1 MTLTSHPVQFPR
13 SRTGN
18 ASGTSHQRRI
28 RGAASGLVLTIGAA
42 CAMLTGCSSPTASL
56 PTLASTQSSPY
67 RVDAGDQIHVAIQD
81 LETVE
86 GDYTVE
92 DGGAISL
99 PYLKSVKVAGLGY
112 REIEQT
118 IATSLVERGIL
129 TGDPVVNVR
138 PAQLRPFYVTG
149 EVNQPGEF
157 QFREGMTVLAALSAA
172 GGYTYRA
179 KTNVVAI
186 TRTTDGQDVTAQA
199 DESTIIK
206 PGDRIR
212 VYERWF

>member
-1 MTLTSHPVQFPR
+1 MTLTRPAYRFPR

-18 ASGTSHQRRI
+18 ATGASRHRRKRSI
-28 RGAASGLVLTIGAA
+28 ASGLMLTLGAS

-56 PTLASTQSSPY
+56 PTLASTQTSPY

-81 LETVE
+81 LDAVE

-99 PYLKSVKVAGLGY
+99 PYLKSVKVAGLGF
-112 REIEQT
+112 REIERT
-118 IATSLVERGIL
+118 IASSLVERGIL

-138 PAQLRPFYVTG
+138 PAELRPFYVTG
-149 EVNQPGEF
+149 EVNKPGEF
-157 QFREGMTVLAALSAA
+157 RYREGMTVLAALSAA

-179 KTNVVAI
+179 KTEVVAI
-186 TRTTDGQDVTAQA
+186 TRTTGGQDVTAQA
-199 DESTIIK
+199 DESTVIQ